1 MQISVTFRHMGATD
15 ALKEY
20 ARDRMERIKKYFP
33 DPIHCHVVLTS
44 ERHVHRADVNVQL
57 HNGFRIAGHESTE
70 NMYSSIDLVS
80 AKIERQARRYKEKLR
95 GHKVREMDSLPVIHY
110 VIEDEALDGA
120 GTGTGAAETAP
131 AAQVPEAK
139 PTVVSR
145 EQVDARPMTV
155 SEAIMQL
162 NLLHADFHVFR
173 NEETGQISVVY
184 RRADGA
190 FGLIETAPAS

>member
-1 MQISVTFRHMGATD
+1 MGATD

-33 DPIHCHVVLTS
+33 DPIFCHVVLTS

-70 NMYSSIDLVS
+70 NMYSSIDMVS

-95 GHKVREMDSLPVIHY
+95 GHKVRQLESVPILHTVL
-110 VIEDEALDGA
+110 EAQP
-120 GTGTGAAETAP
+120 E
-131 AAQVPEAK
+131 VSPEAPEAVVPPAESV

-145 EQVDARPMTV
+145 EQVEATPMTV
-155 SEAIMQL
+155 GEAIMQL

-173 NEETGQISVVY
+173 NEDSGQICVVY
-184 RRADGA
+184 RRGDGA
-190 FGLIETAPAS
+190 FGLIETAPPQSR